1 MKESST
7 EYYQI
12 TSQPWGEMKKSDP
25 NVKENTHGRQK
36 CEGKQLSKLPLREE
50 MEDVGEP
57 PNGHAFLGVNLPQK
71 SKTFSQ
77 KWVLPQI
84 RISDSHTFPI
94 LMQ

>member
-50 MEDVGEP
+50 MEDVGEQP
-57 PNGHAFLGVNLPQK
+57 IGHAFMGVNLPQK
-71 SKTFSQ
+71 SNSHFPKTDGFSNSNLDYHT
-77 KWVLPQI
+77 LPI
-84 RISDSHTFPI
+84 P
-94 LMQ
+94 MQ